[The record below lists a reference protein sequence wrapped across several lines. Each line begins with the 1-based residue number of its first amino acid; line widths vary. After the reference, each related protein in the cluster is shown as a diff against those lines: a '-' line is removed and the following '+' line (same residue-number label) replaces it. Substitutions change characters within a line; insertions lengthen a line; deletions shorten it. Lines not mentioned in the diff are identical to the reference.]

1 LETESLIEHDP
12 YPLYSCTIIFS
23 PILWYK
29 IELHRTRESK
39 SYLVSNIGR
48 RASYLWLKYY
58 EIVLQTSIEIFST
71 MLVECYFFKDADKKY
86 VKNLK
91 KVGGLIITQ
100 STFQGL
106 KVPNSFN
113 YPNWNTHYKIKP

>member
-1 LETESLIEHDP
+1 
-12 YPLYSCTIIFS
+12 
-23 PILWYK
+23 
-29 IELHRTRESK
+29 
-39 SYLVSNIGR
+39 
-48 RASYLWLKYY
+48 
-58 EIVLQTSIEIFST
+58 